1 MLPSTAITRFDLSI
15 ASSAFNLLMNQKK
28 FVGHRVYPM
37 LGVALF
43 AADFL
48 KINIASLLTKV
59 EDTERNPKSSYKRDD
74 FTWDKD
80 SYATVENG
88 AEEITDD
95 ELIARYG
102 SIIRA
107 ETIANMR
114 AVNRVL
120 QSYENAVATAAQSTA
135 NLPDGAGSVWS
146 TVATGTPIT
155 DIDTAMNTVE
165 DACGR
170 RPNCLVLTRKDLMYA
185 IRCDQVTDR
194 IKYDG
199 HSDMK
204 DLENNAANI
213 LAQICGLEEVI
224 VAQAKKN
231 TADKGQTA
239 SLSNLWTAGKAT
251 VFCRGNDGMNG
262 DLESIEPQLGRTLQ
276 FLPDGGEA
284 MVDGDGL
291 AMITEEYREENRRG
305 GVIRSRTRYQVKDL
319 HTTAAYVLTGLSA

>member
-15 ASSAFNLLMNQKK
+15 RSSAFNLLMNQKK
-28 FVGHRVYPM
+28 FIGHRVYPLLSVGM
-37 LGVALF
+37 I

-48 KINIASLLTKV
+48 KLSIASMLTKV
-59 EDTERNPKSSYKRDD
+59 EDTERNPKSTYKRDD
-74 FTWDKD
+74 YTWDKD
-80 SYATVENG
+80 QYSLVEHG
-88 AEEITDD
+88 AEEISDD
-95 ELIARYG
+95 ELISRYG

-114 AVNRVL
+114 AVNRVV
-120 QSYENAVATAAQSTA
+120 QAYENAVATAAQSTA
-135 NLPDGAGSVWS
+135 DLPDGAGSVWS
-146 TVATGTPIT
+146 TAATGTPIT

-170 RPNCLVLTRKDLMYA
+170 RPNCMVVTRKDLMYA
-185 IRCDQVTDR
+185 IRCDQVVDR

-239 SLSNLWTAGKAT
+239 SLSNMWTAGKAT
-251 VFCRGNDGMNG
+251 VFCRSSDGMNG

-276 FLPDGGEA
+276 FMPDGGEELI
-284 MVDGDGL
+284 DGDGMAL
-291 AMITEEYREENRRG
+291 ISEEYREENRRG
-305 GVIRSRTRYQVKDL
+305 GVFRVRTRYQLKNL
-319 HTTAAYVLTGLSA
+319 HTSTAYVLTGLSA